1 MIAICLSGINPLNF
15 STLLGVND
23 KQKASS
29 RNLDKTHLMTVYFN
43 YQYKFHHHSNTF
55 QTVRRRAKGIKF
67 GLYPPVY
74 FLDRLVRITF
84 KLQNDLLM
92 TSEFAV
98 DEGKQR
104 PPRKAFASRSTGVV
118 FFLLS
123 MVGCGLHHAD
133 GQILLSGC
141 RKRNRFCDG
150 PAVQQFISATATSL
164 TLVPVGPVTIKPPTA
179 CSAW

>member
-118 FFLLS
+118 FFFAVNGWLWPS
-123 MVGCGLHHAD
+123 PCRWTNSPKRM
-133 GQILLSGC
+133 QEEEPILRWAG
-141 RKRNRFCDG
+141 
-150 PAVQQFISATATSL
+150 
-164 TLVPVGPVTIKPPTA
+164 
-179 CSAW
+179 CSAVHQCHRHIVDVGASGAGDD